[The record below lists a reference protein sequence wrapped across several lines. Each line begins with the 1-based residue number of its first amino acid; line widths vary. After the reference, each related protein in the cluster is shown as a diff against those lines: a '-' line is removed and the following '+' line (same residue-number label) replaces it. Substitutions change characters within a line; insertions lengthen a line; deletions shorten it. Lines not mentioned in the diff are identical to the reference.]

1 MALLDSPFS
10 PESARIVGAWT
21 LADQR
26 DIAFPGSNME
36 KSIFYLANPSLIIAL
51 DYQSGRVTAY
61 APGKG

>member
-1 MALLDSPFS
+1 MG
-10 PESARIVGAWT
+10 VWT
-21 LADQR
+21 LADQQ